1 MNYEMFVNWYSECF
15 PEILQLLRQHK
26 FFPIITFEVIISLTR
41 VQSHAHVQ
49 AHTQVSLRVQ
59 FIAYAKS

>member
-1 MNYEMFVNWYSECF
+1 MNYEMFVNWYSEFF
-15 PEILQLLRQHK
+15 PEILQLLRQHE

-49 AHTQVSLRVQ
+49 EHTQVSLRVQ